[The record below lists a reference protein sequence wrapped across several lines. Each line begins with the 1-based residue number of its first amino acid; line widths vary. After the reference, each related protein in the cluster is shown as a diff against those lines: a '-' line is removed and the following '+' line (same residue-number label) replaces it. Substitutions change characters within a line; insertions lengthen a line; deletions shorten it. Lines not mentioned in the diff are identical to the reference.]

1 MNRDELKE
9 HLLKSHSD
17 LMALVESESPS
28 TTIRVKISILEGK
41 KITFQ
46 VISSSTKT
54 RLLKMVE
61 EKVFM
66 KASKGEIEGTVVEA
80 YENSLVV
87 QFSKKTKESEGNEV
101 TLKIHSNHN
110 NEILLDSAV
119 KFFDSEKFIHPSIL
133 AHYKRAT
140 NTSNLEYLNET
151 YENESNITFFNNK
164 LNTSQKKTVEY
175 ALENTPFKILGPPG
189 TGKTEPIIEIISQ
202 FLNMKK
208 TVFVCGP
215 SNISID
221 NIITRFITSQYNIS
235 SPTQFYRLG
244 SSFKGLVHFNLEY
257 IASRSVDFMEKE
269 DGDTTF
275 ERDLMQR
282 KQEFISNYKKNT
294 PLVFSTLFSSIKE
307 SFFFDICIVDEAC
320 QSNQLE
326 CFMGLIKAKSFIL
339 AGDPNQ
345 LCPSFQSLYEYLDIP
360 TILLNEQYRMHSDLL
375 EFSNSYFY
383 NNSVISSK
391 KDEFTFFDQS
401 KILFIDTSYFDYE
414 EECLDNSKMN
424 VKEGEL
430 VKKIVEWLKS
440 NKETDIGVIAP
451 YSAQVNYLR
460 EIVDAQVET
469 VDGFQGQEKNF
480 IVLSLVRSNDSG
492 EIGFLRDRKRLN
504 VAITR
509 CRKGLVVIGD
519 SQNFMR
525 DDFFRQ
531 FFRFLE
537 DRAYVVDPE
546 TLESMI

>member
-1 MNRDELKE
+1 MMNRDEFKE
-9 HLLKSHSD
+9 CILRSHTD
-17 LMALVESESPS
+17 LMQLVESESPS
-28 TTIRVKISILEGK
+28 TTIRAKILIIEDK

-54 RLLKMVE
+54 RVSKMIE

-66 KASKGEIEGTVVEA
+66 KTSKGEIEGTVIEA
-80 YENSLVV
+80 YENTLVA
-87 QFSKKTKESEGNEV
+87 QFNKKIRENEGNEIS
-101 TLKIHSNHN
+101 LKIHSNHN
-110 NEILLDSAV
+110 NEILLNAAV
-119 KFFDSEKFIHPSIL
+119 KFFDSDKIIHPSIL
-133 AHYKRAT
+133 ENYKKV
-140 NTSNLEYLNET
+140 SGSDCIEDNE
-151 YENESNITFFNNK
+151 NSDQNIAFFNNR
-164 LNTSQKKTVEY
+164 LNNSQRKAVMH
-175 ALENTPFKILGPPG
+175 ALKSEPFKILGPPG
-189 TGKTEPIIEIISQ
+189 TGKTETIIEIISQ

-221 NIITRFITSQYNIS
+221 NIITRFIISQYNIQ
-235 SPTQFYRLG
+235 SPVQFYRLG
-244 SSFKGLVHFNLEY
+244 SSFKGLVHLNLEY

-269 DGDTTF
+269 TNDPSF
-275 ERDLMQR
+275 EKDLIQR
-282 KQEFISNYKKNT
+282 KQEFIQNYKKNT
-294 PLVFSTLFSSIKE
+294 PLVFSTLFSSLKE

-326 CFMGLIKAKSFIL
+326 CFMGMVKAKSFIL

-345 LCPSFQSLYEYLDIP
+345 LCPSLESLYENIGIP

-383 NNSVISSK
+383 KNSVISSK
-391 KDEFTFFDQS
+391 ADEFMFFNQS
-401 KILFIDTSYFDYE
+401 KILFIDTSYFDFE
-414 EECLDNSKMN
+414 EECQDNSKMN

-430 VKKIVEWLKS
+430 VKKIVEWLK
-440 NKETDIGVIAP
+440 NNDGTDIGVIAP
-451 YSAQVNYLR
+451 YSAQVKYLR

-469 VDGFQGQEKNF
+469 VDGFQGQEKDF
-480 IVLSLVRSNDSG
+480 IVLSLVRSNSEG

-509 CRKGLVVIGD
+509 CKKGLVIIGD

-537 DRAYVVDPE
+537 DKAYVIDPV
-546 TLESMI
+546 TFGMILG